1 MRDDTQMVRRDALEA
16 DAADRAELAR
26 NIDALMALPPKPWPS
41 IIVVG
46 DEVVFGITPEKRAA

>member
-1 MRDDTQMVRRDALEA
+1 MRDDTQAVRADALDA

-26 NIDALMALPPKPWPS
+26 HIDALMALPPKPWPS

-46 DEVVFGITPEKRAA
+46 DEAVFAITPVARAA

>member
-1 MRDDTQMVRRDALEA
+1 MRDNTQAVRRDALDA

-26 NIDALMALPPKPWPS
+26 HIDALMALQPKPWPS

-46 DEVVFGITPEKRAA
+46 DEVVFGITPAKRAA